1 MPLNQ
6 QDKELNLDFSSYF
19 WQGEKVRLRP
29 LKVEAAR
36 QCYDDSLDSPARQF
50 LQLGVELPSSVEQQ
64 KKFLEKY
71 ADCKTVD
78 GTTIFAIE
86 NLNGEYVGGISLHG
100 RSEKNG
106 TFSFGVVI
114 SKNYRR
120 KGYAEE
126 AIRILLKYGFWERRY
141 QKCNSACVEGNLESV
156 KLHEKLGFKQEG
168 IRRRQFFFNGK
179 FYDEILFGLIREEF
193 DSQENKLK

>member
-1 MPLNQ
+1 MPN
-6 QDKELNLDFSSYF
+6 NLPDYKLKTDYSRYF
-19 WQGEKVRLRP
+19 WQGKKIRLRP
-29 LKVEAAR
+29 LKLEDAD
-36 QCYDDSLDSPARQF
+36 QCFDDSLDSPTRQY

-71 ADCKTVD
+71 ADCKTVN

-100 RSEKNG
+100 RNEKNG

-114 SKNYRR
+114 NRNYRR
-120 KGYAEE
+120 KGYARE
-126 AIRILLKYGFWERRY
+126 AVKILLKYGFGERRY
-141 QKCNSACVEGNLESV
+141 QKCNSACVEGNVESV
-156 KLHEKLGFKQEG
+156 KLHESLGFKQEG

-179 FYDEILFGLIREEF
+179 FYDEILFGLTLEEF
-193 DSQENKLK
+193 DLKESKQK